1 MRKHLAEFRECQP
14 QEDSVE
20 VEDEFLSTRQL
31 LKKHSTA
38 RKFDL
43 TSSVKDTATSRR
55 LNWDYQ
61 IKSLTTSLDE
71 LEACIKDLAK
81 QSLPDLRD
89 FQLLRNGFWPHC
101 ENAERLKSQI
111 LKMKVESEGG
121 EHEMGAQEIKRYLY
135 CQKDITARIYRI
147 YGTLDDEQ
155 DLAKR
160 SGRFW
165 PRRG

>member
-1 MRKHLAEFRECQP
+1 MELSRTNYGTADLQTRPLHEAFDEDKTGKLSANQLMRKHLAEFQERQP
-14 QEDSVE
+14 QEDPVE

-43 TSSVKDTATSRR
+43 TSSVKDTARSRR

-71 LEACIKDLAK
+71 LEARIKDIAK
-81 QSLPDLRD
+81 QSSPDPRD

-101 ENAERLKSQI
+101 ENAECLKSQI
-111 LKMKVESEGG
+111 LKVKVESEGG
-121 EHEMGAQEIKRYLY
+121 EHGMEAQG
-135 CQKDITARIYRI
+135 D
-147 YGTLDDEQ
+147 
-155 DLAKR
+155 
-160 SGRFW
+160 
-165 PRRG
+165 